1 MPSINVDVG
10 ANISLNQ
17 SSVRRVRA
25 DAKSLLEEVSGG
37 RGGVNFN
44 INQKSFTQPLGQI
57 TNASNE
63 FSKSLEASNARV
75 LAFGASVAIINAVQG
90 AFRSL
95 VETSIQLEKTLQD
108 INVVL
113 GLSLEGIEK
122 FGTQLFGV
130 AKVNTGP
137 CRPRFAIGKF

>member
-17 SSVRRVRA
+17 SSVRRVRS
-25 DAKSLLEEVSGG
+25 DAKALLEEVSGG
-37 RGGVNFN
+37 KGGVNFN
-44 INQKSFTQPLGQI
+44 INSKSFTQPLGQI

-95 VETSIQLEKTLQD
+95 VETSIQLEKTYR
-108 INVVL
+108 I
-113 GLSLEGIEK
+113 
-122 FGTQLFGV
+122 
-130 AKVNTGP
+130 
-137 CRPRFAIGKF
+137 